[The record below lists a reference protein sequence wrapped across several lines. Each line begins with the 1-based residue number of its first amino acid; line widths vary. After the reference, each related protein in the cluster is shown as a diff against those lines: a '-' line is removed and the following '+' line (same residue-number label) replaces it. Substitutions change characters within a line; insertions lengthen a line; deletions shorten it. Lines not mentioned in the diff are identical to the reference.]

1 MNYKK
6 LSNEDLLAEYVSAE
20 HKLTYMANTPSN
32 EYNYKKSTYDRV
44 EKKIKETKEELLRRL
59 NERKDNA

>member
-6 LSNEDLLAEYVSAE
+6 MSNEDLLAEYVSAE
-20 HKLTYMANTPSN
+20 HKLTHMANTPNN
-32 EYNYKKSTYDRV
+32 EYIYKQSTYERV

-59 NERKDNA
+59 NTKGTN